1 MRALTRVKIR
11 FYTKAIP
18 QYLLVLTMLAVTAW
32 VTDKWVE
39 SISFAVSFL
48 VLRYAFRDAHTD
60 ALHCNTTLKCMLLT
74 NGIIL
79 VFIPITIPISNSI
92 FGGVISAFGVNYIAH
107 LLSSSYARISE
118 RQELQRL
125 QQEKT
130 LVDIRSLSE
139 PDLRLYC
146 KAHGLDDID
155 TEIVVQRLIYHLR
168 GNTLYSKI
176 GYSKPQMIRREHRIQ
191 EVLGIP
197 LK

>member
-11 FYTKAIP
+11 FYAKAIP
-18 QYLLVLTMLAVTAW
+18 QYLLVLAVLGLTAW
-32 VTDKWVE
+32 VTCKWVE

-48 VLRYAFRDAHTD
+48 ALRYAFRDEHTD
-60 ALHCNTTLKCMLLT
+60 ALHCSTTLKCMLLT
-74 NGIIL
+74 NGIVL
-79 VFIPITIPISNSI
+79 VFIPITIPITNSV
-92 FGGVISAFGVNYIAH
+92 FGGILSAFGVNYIAH
-107 LLSSSYARISE
+107 LLSSSYARIAE

-125 QQEKT
+125 QQEKN

-146 KAHGLDDID
+146 KAHGLDGIG
-155 TEIVVQRLIYHLR
+155 TEIVVQRLIHHLR
-168 GNTLYSKI
+168 GTSLYEKI

-191 EVLGIP
+191 ETLGIP

>member
-11 FYTKAIP
+11 FYTKSIP
-18 QYLLVLTMLAVTAW
+18 QYLLVLVVLCLTAW
-32 VTDKWVE
+32 VTNKWVE

-48 VLRYAFRDAHTD
+48 VLRYAFEDKYTKTF
-60 ALHCNTTLKCMLLT
+60 HCQTTLKCMVLT
-74 NGIIL
+74 NSIIL
-79 VFIPITIPISNSI
+79 VFIPITIPISQSV
-92 FGGVISAFGVNYIAH
+92 FGGVISAFGVNYITH
-107 LLSSSYARISE
+107 LLSSSYARIAE

-168 GNTLYSKI
+168 GNALYEKI

-191 EVLGIP
+191 EILGIP